1 MDSFF
6 YLFFSTTTI
15 CKGAAYGCGK
25 GVVPDG
31 IRIGDYLTHI
41 SNVSLIGTNMARVVE
56 LVLASERPLTVTM
69 CRSLRSTNR
78 TLEELTKKFKDD
90 VTWRGR
96 ERAAAQHEK
105 QELGA
110 NIVKLEE
117 MNSTLRHKAKDW
129 MLAKSQLQKQ
139 VKQLNQQ
146 LRKENFGVMKK
157 LNDDAVAAV
166 ARPQQNASL
175 KSTLAATEQRLQATE
190 ERLERRLALEK
201 ERQEMLP
208 RRFKKMIGKL
218 MYASLQVNVAAIAT
232 SEKKVIQMID
242 FLVEGIDMNVLQTL
256 LARRGKQQESSKSS
270 KIFYTLNIREVED
283 MLKINTVK
291 QIVVKSDIDLTFHVQ
306 VW

>member
-1 MDSFF
+1 
-6 YLFFSTTTI
+6 
-15 CKGAAYGCGK
+15 
-25 GVVPDG
+25 
-31 IRIGDYLTHI
+31 
-41 SNVSLIGTNMARVVE
+41 MARVVE
-56 LVLASERPLTVTM
+56 LVLASERPLTVTL

-190 ERLERRLALEK
+190 ERLERQLALEK

-232 SEKKVIQMID
+232 SQKKVIQMID
-242 FLVEGIDMNVLQTL
+242 FLVEGIDRNVLQTL

-283 MLKINTVK
+283 MLKINTIK
-291 QIVVKSDIDLTFHVQ
+291 QIVVKSDIDLTFNVQ